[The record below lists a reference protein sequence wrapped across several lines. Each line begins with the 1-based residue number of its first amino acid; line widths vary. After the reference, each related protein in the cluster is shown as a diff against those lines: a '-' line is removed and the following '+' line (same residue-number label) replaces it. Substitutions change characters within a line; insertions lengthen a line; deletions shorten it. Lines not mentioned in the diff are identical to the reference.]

1 MITPQTRK
9 TGRFASRGNDYLQ
22 HPVIQDE
29 IARGERD
36 EHGILLVESIRMDLA
51 KMTQLLSKQERYER
65 EVAS

>member
-1 MITPQTRK
+1 MSNATPQRNK
-9 TGRFASRGNDYLQ
+9 RFGSRGKEFVQ

-36 EHGILLVESIRMDLA
+36 EHGILLVESIKMDVRA
-51 KMTQLLSKQERYER
+51 MTVLLSKQERYET